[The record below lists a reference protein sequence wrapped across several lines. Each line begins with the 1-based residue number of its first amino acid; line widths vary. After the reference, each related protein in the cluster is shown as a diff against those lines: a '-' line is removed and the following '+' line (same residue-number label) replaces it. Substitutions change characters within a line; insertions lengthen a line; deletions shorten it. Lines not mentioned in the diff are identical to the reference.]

1 MTPST
6 THPSTDR
13 SAALAAQA
21 VAHRADNASGNGANP
36 ANDGRASTPRA
47 TQPHGKPR
55 RRVTPTAR
63 RQRRAAALF
72 LAPACIMVAIYV
84 VWPILSTIRLSF
96 YNWDG
101 MSDASFIG
109 FANYVELFHAA
120 TFYTALKN
128 NVIWLLLF
136 LLAPPMGLAIALYL
150 NQAVAGIRIVKS
162 LFFAPFVLSGV
173 VVGLIYSWFYDPTF
187 GLLALLLGHG
197 IPVLGDPHYAT
208 PGIIF
213 AALWPQTA
221 YCMILYLTG
230 LTTLNSEQIEA
241 ARMEGAKG
249 WTLLWHVILPQLR
262 PVTFMAVVVTII
274 GALRSFDLIS
284 VMTGGG
290 PFESSTVLAYYMYD
304 QAIKYYRLGY
314 SAAIAVVLFA
324 IMLLYIVYHLRRLLR
339 NEH

>member
-1 MTPST
+1 VSQFIT
-6 THPSTDR
+6 
-13 SAALAAQA
+13 Q
-21 VAHRADNASGNGANP
+21 RANGAGAARP
-36 ANDGRASTPRA
+36 GDGLPPSAPVNRPSPSA
-47 TQPHGKPR
+47 R
-55 RRVTPTAR
+55 RRLSPTAR
-63 RQRRAAALF
+63 RQRRAAMLF
-72 LAPACIMVAIYV
+72 LAPACVMVAIYV
-84 VWPILSTIRLSF
+84 IWPVLSTIRLSF
-96 YNWDG
+96 YTWDG
-101 MSDASFIG
+101 MTDATFVG
-109 FANYVELFHAA
+109 LANYVELFHSQ

-128 NVIWLLLF
+128 NVIWLAMF

-173 VVGLIYSWFYDPTF
+173 VVGLIFSWFYDPTF
-187 GLLALLLGHG
+187 GLLALIVGHG

-208 PGIIF
+208 PGIIL

-230 LTTLNSEQIEA
+230 LTTLSSEQIEA

-249 WTLLWHVILPQLR
+249 WALLWHVILPQLR
-262 PVTFMAVVVTII
+262 PTTFMAVVVTVI

-324 IMLLYIVYHLRRLLR
+324 IMLLYIVFHLRRLLK
-339 NEH
+339 NER

>member
-1 MTPST
+1 MSHFITQRAAGTGAAGPGDSIPPSV
-6 THPSTDR
+6 P
-13 SAALAAQA
+13 AARPKRQ
-21 VAHRADNASGNGANP
+21 S
-36 ANDGRASTPRA
+36 
-47 TQPHGKPR
+47 Q
-55 RRVTPTAR
+55 RRVSPTAR
-63 RQRRAAALF
+63 RQRRAACLF
-72 LAPACIMVAIYV
+72 LAPACMMVAIYV
-84 VWPILSTIRLSF
+84 IWPVLSTIRLSF

-101 MSDASFIG
+101 MSDATFVG
-109 FANYVELFHAA
+109 LANYVELFHAQ

-128 NVIWLLLF
+128 NVIWLAMF

-173 VVGLIYSWFYDPTF
+173 VVGLIFSWFYDPTF
-187 GLLALLLGHG
+187 GLLALIVGHG

-208 PGIIF
+208 PGIIL

-230 LTTLNSEQIEA
+230 LTTLSSEQIEA

-249 WTLLWHVILPQLR
+249 WALLWHVILPQLR
-262 PVTFMAVVVTII
+262 PTTFMAVVVTVI

-339 NEH
+339 SER

>member
-1 MTPST
+1 MSQFITQRA
-6 THPSTDR
+6 DGA
-13 SAALAAQA
+13 SAAGPGGGIPPAVPAASP
-21 VAHRADNASGNGANP
+21 SG
-36 ANDGRASTPRA
+36 R
-47 TQPHGKPR
+47 PR
-55 RRVTPTAR
+55 RRVSPTAR
-63 RQRRAAALF
+63 RQRRAAFLF
-72 LAPACIMVAIYV
+72 LAPACVMVAIYV
-84 VWPILSTIRLSF
+84 VWPVLSTIRLSL

-101 MSDASFIG
+101 MSDATFVG
-109 FANYVELFHAA
+109 LANYIELFHSQ

-128 NVIWLLLF
+128 NVIWLGMF

-173 VVGLIYSWFYDPTF
+173 VVGLIFSWFYDPTF
-187 GLLALLLGHG
+187 GLLALILGHG
-197 IPVLGDPHYAT
+197 IPVLGDPRYAT
-208 PGIIF
+208 PGIIL

-230 LTTLNSEQIEA
+230 LTTLSSEQIEA

-249 WTLLWHVILPQLR
+249 WSLLWHVILPQLR
-262 PVTFMAVVVTII
+262 PATFMAVVVTVI

-324 IMLLYIVYHLRRLLR
+324 IMLLYIVYHLRRLLK
-339 NEH
+339 NER